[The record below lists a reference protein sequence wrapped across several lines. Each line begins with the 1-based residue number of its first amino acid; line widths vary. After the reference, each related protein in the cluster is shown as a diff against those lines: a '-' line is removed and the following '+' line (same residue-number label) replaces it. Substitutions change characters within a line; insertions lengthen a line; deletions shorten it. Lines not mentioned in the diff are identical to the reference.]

1 MSADTLFIFGL
12 GGHAKVVLSEA
23 LLSDNY
29 SDIIFISEKNFTDDH
44 ISFDGILYRVIN
56 SLDTLKDIYN
66 DSSAGIVG
74 IGEIKTRLKIVEEV
88 SSVIPSFRWAKIIS
102 TNATISN
109 DVEINEGTIV
119 VAGSI
124 INTGTI
130 IGKHSIINTRATID
144 HDNIIKDFVNISP
157 TVVTGGT
164 VIINDEC
171 DIGIGAIIKNN
182 ITINSNVVIG
192 GNSFVNKNCESNFL
206 YFGSPIKKIKKL

>member
-12 GGHAKVVLSEA
+12 GGHAKVILSEA

-29 SDIIFISEKNFTDDH
+29 GNIIFISEKNFTDDH
-44 ISFDGILYRVIN
+44 ISFDNISYKVIN
-56 SLDTLKDIYN
+56 SLDVLKDLYN
-66 DSSAGIVG
+66 DSSTGIVG
-74 IGEIKTRLKIVEEV
+74 IGEIKTRVKIVREV
-88 SSVIPSFRWAKIIS
+88 KRIIPSFRWAKIIS
-102 TNATISN
+102 SNATISN

-124 INTGTI
+124 INTGTV

-144 HDNIIKDFVNISP
+144 HDNTIKDFVNISP

-164 VIINDEC
+164 VMINDEC
-171 DIGIGAIIKNN
+171 DIGIGTIIKNN
-182 ITINSNVVIG
+182 ITINKNVVIG

-206 YFGSPIKKIKKL
+206 YFGSPIKKVKKI

>member
-102 TNATISN
+102 TNTTISN

-124 INTGTI
+124 INTGTV